1 MKSRLVLRHSLSVG
15 LLTLSLPLFL
25 LVLLFAGCSS
35 ENSVAPGGAMA
46 PGSAPDLILDAAN
59 EALPGGAVTGV
70 VEEEENGQT
79 VYEVQKL
86 VDGIEYEIEVTAD
99 GEVLEIEEGD
109 DDSWWKFWD

>member
-1 MKSRLVLRHSLSVG
+1 MVLRHSLSVR
-15 LLTLSLPLFL
+15 LLILSLSLFL
-25 LVLLFAGCSS
+25 LVLSFAGCSS
-35 ENSVAPGGAMA
+35 ENPVEPRGAMA
-46 PGSAPDLILDAAN
+46 PSSAPDPVLTAAN
-59 EALPGGAVTGV
+59 EAVPGGEVKGV
-70 VEEEENGQT
+70 VEEEENGQI

>member
-1 MKSRLVLRHSLSVG
+1 MVSKRFLSIGLV
-15 LLTLSLPLFL
+15 TLSLPLFL
-25 LVLLFAGCSS
+25 LVLSFAGCSS
-35 ENSVAPGGAMA
+35 ENPVEPRGAMA
-46 PGSAPDLILDAAN
+46 PSLAPDPVLTAAN
-59 EALPGGAVTGV
+59 EAVPGGEVTGV
-70 VEEEENGQT
+70 VEEEENGQL